1 MTTNLKFHTVING
14 TMQRADGRY
23 AGWEYTI
30 AKGSTRNWV
39 ALFNDGTDH
48 SSIELARGVSFARAR
63 AAANAHHNHPG
74 A

>member
-14 TMQRADGRY
+14 VLQRADGRY
-23 AGWEYTI
+23 PGWCYDIGKAGNHSWNTYFIDEND
-30 AKGSTRNWV
+30 KST
-39 ALFNDGTDH
+39 
-48 SSIELARGVSFARAR
+48 ELARGVNFARAK